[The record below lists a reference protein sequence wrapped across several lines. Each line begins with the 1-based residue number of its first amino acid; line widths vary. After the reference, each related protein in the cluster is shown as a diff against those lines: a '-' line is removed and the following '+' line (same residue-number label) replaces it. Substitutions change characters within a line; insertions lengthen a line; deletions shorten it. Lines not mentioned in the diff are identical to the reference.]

1 VFVFLFVALVAL
13 LVALVAGWLLVFWL
27 AIWLIVKRPILALAI
42 AVYIGMVVWI
52 GGHDALALASYVV
65 IVLGIWR
72 LVHKRS
78 FQRIAGPRLQ
88 RSWQQSWGY
97 ERGVVRDHE
106 AGGRRPA
113 ELDVACSAGQAQAAR
128 TSAEKLAE

>member
-1 VFVFLFVALVAL
+1 VYVFLFVVLVAL
-13 LVALVAGWLLVFWL
+13 VVALVAGWSLLVGF
-27 AIWLIVKRPILALAI
+27 AVWLIVKRPLLSLAI
-42 AVYIGMVVWI
+42 AVYIGLVVWL

-88 RSWQQSWGY
+88 RSWRQSW
-97 ERGVVRDHE
+97 EHDRRLAHDRDAGNGRPPGLDVGCSAQQTQARTPGPGE
-106 AGGRRPA
+106 AG
-113 ELDVACSAGQAQAAR
+113 
-128 TSAEKLAE
+128 